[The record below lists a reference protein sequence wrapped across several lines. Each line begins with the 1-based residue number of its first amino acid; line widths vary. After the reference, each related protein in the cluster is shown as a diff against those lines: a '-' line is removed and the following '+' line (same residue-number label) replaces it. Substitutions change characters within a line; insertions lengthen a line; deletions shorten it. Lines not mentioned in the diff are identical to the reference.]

1 MTIELWVL
9 VALSPIITFLNCRFG
24 QYVILT
30 GQLMFDHLKEIQN
43 EENNWYE
50 QNTLKK
56 ATFGTLF

>member
-24 QYVILT
+24 QYGILT

-43 EENNWYE
+43 EKE
-50 QNTLKK
+50 
-56 ATFGTLF
+56 